1 MNTQLRSETRRGA
14 VSLLWCLWH
23 SLPHKPEIN
32 DRNMAHKPI
41 VLRGYV
47 CFIAGRIVQNDKA
60 VKQMTRINS
69 KTRIDPLFI
78 YNNNY

>member
-47 CFIAGRIVQNDKA
+47 CFIAGRIAENDKA

-69 KTRIDPLFI
+69 KKTYRPVVYI
-78 YNNNY
+78 